1 MQDLEEN
8 ARIINNIKNK
18 LEDLGDSLWHH
29 KFRKHLKRIRKQNN
43 WSSVFGKIARALI
56 KF

>member
-8 ARIINNIKNK
+8 AKIINNIKNK
-18 LEDLGDSLWHH
+18 LEDLGDSLWHL

-43 WSSVFGKIARALI
+43 WSSVFGKIAKTQI

>member
-8 ARIINNIKNK
+8 AKIINNIKNK

-29 KFRKHLKRIRKQNN
+29 KFRKHLKRIGKQNN